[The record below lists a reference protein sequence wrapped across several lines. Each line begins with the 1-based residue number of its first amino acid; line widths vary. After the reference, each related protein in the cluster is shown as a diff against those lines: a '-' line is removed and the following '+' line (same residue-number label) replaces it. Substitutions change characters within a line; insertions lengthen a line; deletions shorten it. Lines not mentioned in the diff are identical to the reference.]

1 MSSRRTFAFL
11 PSTIALIVIALL
23 LGSSGGIVVSVTRA
37 AHVALAAVQTPWHPT
52 VDRADGR
59 ATEPDGSAR
68 TAFLHA
74 QAPSAGRTYAPH
86 TSGDGGRDAIALGVE
101 RALLDLAA
109 RRAPGAAVA
118 AREDGVTPPGQPAPS
133 SRAPPIG

>member
-1 MSSRRTFAFL
+1 MSPRRTFAYL
-11 PSTIALIVIALL
+11 PSTIALVVVAL
-23 LGSSGGIVVSVTRA
+23 LGSSGGIAASMTRV
-37 AHVALAAVQTPWHPT
+37 AHVALAAAQTPAHPT

-59 ATEPDGSAR
+59 ASEPDGSAR

-86 TSGDGGRDAIALGVE
+86 AGGDGGRDVIALGVE

>member
-1 MSSRRTFAFL
+1 MCRTLGFL
-11 PSTIALIVIALL
+11 PSTIVLIAVALL
-23 LGSSGGIVVSVTRA
+23 ASSAGFAVSATGVHEPLAVGPAPASPTA
-37 AHVALAAVQTPWHPT
+37 DGAAV
-52 VDRADGR
+52 RAN
-59 ATEPDGSAR
+59 EPGVPGR

-74 QAPSAGRTYAPH
+74 QPASIARIHASH
-86 TSGDGGRDAIALGVE
+86 VSGNDGARIALGAE

-109 RRAPGAAVA
+109 RRAPGAAVD